1 MLQIN
6 IMSGLPGSG
15 KTHYIN
21 AMAYKDDI
29 KLHRDEMRAN
39 LREALNS
46 KDYFP
51 VSSQKEYQ
59 LWLQLI
65 RNNIAAQLDAKEP
78 VAIWIDQ
85 TTLNSAAAAKLIKGF
100 LPAVPDLND
109 IHITFHVMYTS
120 LNTCLERDA
129 KRTGFEHVG
138 EDVIRSMASSF
149 RLFGSDL
156 VKQMPEL
163 DQHFNILRI
172 ANYGC

>member
-21 AMAYKDDI
+21 AMAYQGDI

-39 LREALNS
+39 LREALGSN
-46 KDYFP
+46 DYFP
-51 VSSQKEYQ
+51 VPSPEEYR

-65 RNNIAAQLDAKEP
+65 CNNVAAQLTAKEP

-85 TTLNSAAAAKLIKGF
+85 TTLNANAAVKLIKGI
-100 LPAVPDLND
+100 LPVIPNLND
-109 IHITFHVMYTS
+109 VHFTFHVLHTP
-120 LNTCLERDA
+120 LNICFERDA
-129 KRTGFEHVG
+129 QRTGFQHVG

-149 RLFGSDL
+149 RFFATDIEDRL
-156 VKQMPEL
+156 PEIA
-163 DQHFNILRI
+163 QHFNVLRV